1 MKKLLFLLFLSPLV
15 LFGQTNQ
22 NNINVK
28 TGNES
33 ISSKAIDRNQEMRD
47 RKADNYLGDGVYEI
61 IRIGRGRISQNKE
74 KFMMEELTRDA
85 NQLVLEKGAEN
96 FEIIFK
102 DFDPMIFGQQP
113 ALLNIRLKLL
123 DNEGNAK
130 LEINE
135 TRDDAKSKLI
145 ELKEFLDLG
154 IITQEEFDEKAAPL
168 KKILLEN

>member
-47 RKADNYLGDGVYEI
+47 RKADNYLGDGIYEI

-74 KFMMEELTRDA
+74 KFMMEELIRDA
-85 NQLVLEKGAEN
+85 NQLVIEKGAKN
-96 FEIIFK
+96 FEIVFK
-102 DFDPMIFGQQP
+102 DFDPMILAQQP
-113 ALLNIRLKLL
+113 AFLNVRIKLL
-123 DNEGNAK
+123 DNAGNAK
-130 LEINE
+130 LEKNE
-135 TRDDAKSKLI
+135 TKENAKNELI

-154 IITQEEFDEKAAPL
+154 IITQEEFDEKAASL
-168 KKILLEN
+168 KKILLGN